1 MSELASNA
9 RALRHHFWGAPV
21 ALDWTKLTDSWV
33 ADGLI
38 NQVHLT
44 SALGRLT
51 ARVHGARD
59 VAPIQDAGQY
69 DISLLTD
76 RRQWV
81 RWHEAVEA
89 GNTVPAV
96 LVVAQDLEADV
107 ASTLA
112 QSPSKTDETTLLVTA
127 FPKVAFGR
135 IVEAMYPKAI
145 LGWSSTDFVPSD
157 VADTA
162 TVFPGA
168 CIAEAV
174 EIGAG
179 TQIAVGAVI
188 GRGAKIGNDCIVGPN
203 ATIGA
208 GVVLGDRC
216 TVGPGA
222 RIFATWAGDDCDFR
236 SNAVVG
242 ERGYG
247 VTLMPSVRG
256 ANPYQS
262 YDMPQ
267 IAGVRMGDRCE
278 IRHGSVVD
286 RGALTDTVLGD
297 DVHID
302 SHATIGHGAQIGC
315 RVSVGALAGAAGQ
328 AVVGDDCLLLARSGV
343 LEGRSIAARTTLQMD
358 CIVTKS
364 FLEPGQ
370 TLAGT
375 PAMPADGWARRQ
387 ATLNRLAKRPQNS

>member
-9 RALRHHFWGAPV
+9 RALRHHFWGAPL
-21 ALDWTKLTDSWV
+21 ALDWPTLTDSWV
-33 ADGLI
+33 ADGLVE
-38 NQVHLT
+38 QAQLASVLD
-44 SALGRLT
+44 RLT
-51 ARVHGARD
+51 ASVCGAKD
-59 VAPIQDAGQY
+59 VAPLQDAGDY
-69 DISLLTD
+69 DISLLID
-76 RRQWV
+76 RRQWA
-81 RWHEAVEA
+81 RWHQAVEA
-89 GNTVPAV
+89 GSNVPAV
-96 LVVAQDLEADV
+96 LVVAQGLEDEV

-112 QSPSKTDETTLLVTA
+112 QSPSKMDRTTLLLTA

-135 IVEAMYPKAI
+135 IVEALYPKAI
-145 LGWSSTDFVPSD
+145 LGWSNTDFVAANA
-157 VADTA
+157 VGMA
-162 TVFPGA
+162 TMFPGA

-174 EIGAG
+174 EIGARS
-179 TQIAVGAVI
+179 QIAVGAVI
-188 GRGAKIGNDCIVGPN
+188 GRGAKIGEDCIVGPN

-247 VTLMPSVRG
+247 VTLMPSVTG
-256 ANPYQS
+256 PNPYQS

-302 SHATIGHGAQIGC
+302 SHATIGHGAQLGC

-387 ATLNRLAKRPQNS
+387 AYLNRLAKRPQNS

>member
-9 RALRHHFWGAPV
+9 RALRHHFWGAPL
-21 ALDWTKLTDSWV
+21 ALNWPTLTDSWV

-38 NQVHLT
+38 DQAQLT

-51 ARVHGARD
+51 ASVSGAKD
-59 VAPIQDAGQY
+59 VAPIQGAGDY
-69 DISLLTD
+69 DVSLLTD
-76 RRQWV
+76 RRQWA
-81 RWHEAVEA
+81 RWHQAVKA
-89 GNTVPAV
+89 GINVPAV
-96 LVVAQDLEADV
+96 LVVAQGLEDDV

-112 QSPSKTDETTLLVTA
+112 QSPSKMDRTTLLVTA

-135 IVEAMYPKAI
+135 IVEALYPKAI
-145 LGWSSTDFVPSD
+145 LGWSSTDFVA
-157 VADTA
+157 ADAVDTTTA
-162 TVFPGA
+162 FPGA

-174 EIGAG
+174 EIGARS
-179 TQIAVGAVI
+179 QIAVGAVI
-188 GRGAKIGNDCIVGPN
+188 GRGAKIGDDCIVGPN

-247 VTLMPSVRG
+247 VTLMPSVTG
-256 ANPYQS
+256 PNPYQS

-302 SHATIGHGAQIGC
+302 SHATIGHGAQLGC

-387 ATLNRLAKRPQNS
+387 AYLNRLAKRPQHS

>member
-1 MSELASNA
+1 MSEFASNA
-9 RALRHHFWGAPV
+9 RALRHHFWGAPL
-21 ALDWTKLTDSWV
+21 ALDWPTLTDSWV

-38 NQVHLT
+38 DQTQLT

-51 ARVHGARD
+51 ASVRGAKD
-59 VAPIQDAGQY
+59 VASIQDAGDY

-76 RRQWV
+76 RRQWA
-81 RWHEAVEA
+81 RWNQSVEA
-89 GNTVPAV
+89 GSNVPAV
-96 LVVAQDLEADV
+96 LVVAQGLEDDV
-107 ASTLA
+107 AATLA
-112 QSPSKTDETTLLVTA
+112 QSPSKMQRTTLLLAA

-135 IVEAMYPKAI
+135 IVEALYPKAI
-145 LGWSSTDFVPSD
+145 LGWSSTDFVA
-157 VADTA
+157 ADAAGTA
-162 TVFPGA
+162 TMFPGA

-174 EIGAG
+174 EIGARS
-179 TQIAVGAVI
+179 QIAVGAVI
-188 GRGAKIGNDCIVGPN
+188 GRGAKIGDDCIVGPN

-247 VTLMPSVRG
+247 VTLMPSVTG
-256 ANPYQS
+256 PNPYQS

-302 SHATIGHGAQIGC
+302 SHATIGHGAQLGC

-387 ATLNRLAKRPQNS
+387 AYLNRLTKTPQNS